1 MKPTGLRLDL
11 RLDKNLELPS
21 IPIVLARI
29 LEVMDDANSSARQ
42 LEEVILHD
50 PSLSARILRLANS
63 AFYSFENEVKT
74 VSRAIPLLGFN
85 LVRSLAIGVVIFES
99 FLHGNRNESGLIN
112 RLWVHSVGVGALAR
126 EIWVPING
134 RKEGEFAFLCG
145 LLHDMGKVILFKK
158 DAAQYAKIFA
168 TPKNADGPGLL
179 QLETEAYGRDHA
191 ALGGAL
197 ARLWSLPAELG
208 VIIEKHHTPLE
219 GDVVPLSVA
228 VSLADNMIRRA
239 ALGYDGD
246 PPESAQT
253 AELEAHLGLGEAEM
267 ARLQGALDGRRHEI
281 ERFFS
286 FAA

>member
-1 MKPTGLRLDL
+1 
-11 RLDKNLELPS
+11 LDKNLELPS

-29 LEVMDDANSSARQ
+29 LEVMDDSNSSARQ

-99 FLHGNRNESGLIN
+99 FLHGNRGEAGLIN

-126 EIWVPING
+126 EIWIPLNG

-158 DAAQYAKIFA
+158 DASQYAKIFA
-168 TPKNADGPGLL
+168 VPKDQPGESLL

-197 ARLWSLPAELG
+197 ARLWSLPADLG
-208 VIIEKHHTPLE
+208 VVVEKHHDPLA
-219 GDVVPLSVA
+219 GDIVPLSVA
-228 VSLADNMIRRA
+228 VSLADNLVRRA
-239 ALGYDGD
+239 ALGYDGER
-246 PPESAQT
+246 PENSQT
-253 AELEAHLGLGEAEM
+253 AELEAYLGLGESDM
-267 ARLQGALDGRRHEI
+267 ARLQDALDARRNEI